1 MFKDLR
7 NARKNKNKGKKDKKE
22 KVILSWVI
30 FQFVCNFFLFLG
42 GGGGEQ
48 GGGGCAVGQIVR
60 CNVCFVTV
68 LGPRSFGL
76 LVSPL
81 PPRPRVVW

>member
-42 GGGGEQ
+42 GESRGVED
-48 GGGGCAVGQIVR
+48 ALWDR
-60 CNVCFVTV
+60 LYDAMFV
-68 LGPRSFGL
+68 L
-76 LVSPL
+76 
-81 PPRPRVVW
+81 